1 MNFRRAALC
10 LPSLLVLLVAAVPLT
25 ARAQSPRPAELIVT
39 GGRIYTVDETRPV
52 VEAFA
57 VSKGHFVFA
66 GSARDAMLYKGP
78 ATRVLDVHGATV
90 YPGFIDAHA
99 HMLGLGLALSS
110 VDLVGVSSYEEV
122 VSRVAARAK
131 TVPAGQ
137 WITGNGWDQNRW
149 PEKEFPT
156 NAALTKAV
164 PDHPVMLDRV
174 DGHAILA
181 NAAAMRAA
189 GITATTPDPAGGRI
203 IRDASGTPTGVFV
216 DNAEGL
222 IQRALPDLTP
232 KQLSDAIHAAAV
244 ESNRWGL
251 TEVQDMGSGRQTIE
265 AFESLARAGKLPI
278 RSYNMVTDD
287 QSDLD
292 YYFARGPRKALY
304 DGHVWVRG
312 IKLYADGAL
321 GSRGAALLAPY
332 SDDSSNSGLL
342 VSTEEHLKERTIEA
356 LKHGFQVST
365 HAIGD
370 RGNRNALD
378 AYEAA
383 LNAVPTPDARLR
395 VEHAQIISPEDIP
408 RFAKLGVIPSMQASH
423 QTSDMPWA
431 ERRLGPVRIRGA
443 YAWRSLLNTGV
454 IIPNG
459 TDFPVEHVNPI
470 ITFHS
475 AVTRQDADN
484 LPPGGWYPDQRM
496 TREEALR
503 SMTIWPAFAAFQE
516 HELGTIT
523 PGKYADFTIVDRDI
537 MTVPA
542 EQILGAHVVATYVGG
557 SAVYQAPPSTAAT
570 PATSSTAPAATDVA
584 QQVPIQLEE
593 EWTKGLVARDSSV
606 FARLLAPGFVY
617 TENASVMNRADV
629 IGSVAGD
636 DHVDWAGNE
645 GMTVHDFGATQVI
658 TGVLHMKGKGKDGPF
673 DRRYQFTDTWQRHD
687 AGWQIIAAQDY
698 IIPR

>member
-1 MNFRRAALC
+1 MTLRRAVHR
-10 LPSLLVLLVAAVPLT
+10 LPSLLLLLAAAT
-25 ARAQSPRPAELIVT
+25 FAAHAQSRRPADLIVT
-39 GGRIYTVDETRPV
+39 GGRIYTVDETRPI
-52 VEAFA
+52 VEAFV
-57 VSKGHFVFA
+57 VSKGRFVFA
-66 GSARDAMLYKGP
+66 GTNRDAMLFRGP
-78 ATRVLDVHGATV
+78 ATRILDVHGATV
-90 YPGFIDAHA
+90 FPGLIDAHA
-99 HMLGLGLALSS
+99 HVLGLGLALSS
-110 VDLVGVSSYEEV
+110 VDLVGAPSYEEV

-131 TVPAGQ
+131 TTPAGQ

-149 PEKEFPT
+149 AVKEFPT
-156 NAALTKAV
+156 NEALSRAV

-174 DGHAILA
+174 DGHAVLA

-203 IRDASGTPTGVFV
+203 IRDANGAPTGVFV

-232 KQLSDAIHAAAV
+232 KQLSDAVHAAAV
-244 ESNRWGL
+244 ECNRWGL

-265 AFESLARAGKLPI
+265 AFESLARAGRLPV
-278 RSYNMVTDD
+278 RSYIMVSDD
-287 QSDLD
+287 QADLD

-332 SDDSSNSGLL
+332 SDDSGNTGLL
-342 VSTEEHLKERTIEA
+342 VSSEEHLKARSIEA
-356 LKHGFQVST
+356 LRHGFQVST

-378 AYEAA
+378 AYQAA
-383 LNAVPTPDARLR
+383 LDAVHTPDARLR

-431 ERRLGPVRIRGA
+431 ERRLGPERIRGA

-454 IIPNG
+454 IIANG
-459 TDFPVEHVNPI
+459 TDFPVEHVNPL

-475 AVTRQDADN
+475 SVTRQDAEN
-484 LPPGGWYPDQRM
+484 MPAGGWYPDQRM
-496 TREEALR
+496 TRSEALR
-503 SMTIWPAFAAFQE
+503 SITIWPAFAAFQE
-516 HELGTIT
+516 HELGSIT
-523 PGKYADFTIVDRDI
+523 PGKYADFTIIDRDI

-557 SAVYQAPPSTAAT
+557 SAVYQAPKETAAAT
-570 PATSSTAPAATDVA
+570 PAANAEAPAPDNA
-584 QQVPIQLEE
+584 QRLPIQLEE
-593 EWTKGLVARDSSV
+593 EWTKGLVARDSSM
-606 FARLLAPGFVY
+606 FDRLLAPGFVY
-617 TENASVMNRADV
+617 TENASVMSRADV
-629 IGSVAGD
+629 MGSVAGD
-636 DHVDWAGNE
+636 DRVEWAGNE
-645 GMTVHDFGATQVI
+645 GMIVHDFGPTQVI
-658 TGVLHMKGKGKDGPF
+658 TGVLHVRGKGKDGPF
-673 DRRYQFTDTWQRHD
+673 DRRYQFTDTWQRRD
-687 AGWQIIAAQDY
+687 SAWQIIAAQDY
-698 IIPR
+698 IIPK

>member
-1 MNFRRAALC
+1 MILRRVVHRLS
-10 LPSLLVLLVAAVPLT
+10 SLLLLLAAATPLT
-25 ARAQSPRPAELIVT
+25 AHAQTRRPADLIVT
-39 GGRIYTVDETRPV
+39 GGRIYTVDDTRPI
-52 VEAFA
+52 VEAFV

-66 GSARDAMLYKGP
+66 GTTRDAMLYKGP
-78 ATRVLDVHGATV
+78 STRVLDVHGATV
-90 YPGFIDAHA
+90 YPGLIDAHA

-110 VDLVGVSSYEEV
+110 VDLVGAPSYEEV

-149 PEKEFPT
+149 PVKEFPT
-156 NAALTKAV
+156 NAALSRAV

-174 DGHAILA
+174 DGHAVLA

-189 GITATTPDPAGGRI
+189 GITVTTPDPAGGRI
-203 IRDASGTPTGVFV
+203 IRDANGIPTGVFV

-244 ESNRWGL
+244 ECNKWGL
-251 TEVQDMGSGRQTIE
+251 TEVQDMGSGRPTIE
-265 AFESLARAGKLPI
+265 AFESLARAGHLPL
-278 RSYNMVTDD
+278 RSYIMVTDD
-287 QSDLD
+287 QPDLD
-292 YYFARGPRKALY
+292 YYFARGPKKALY

-332 SDDSSNSGLL
+332 RDDSGNVGLL
-342 VSTEEHLKERTIEA
+342 VSTEEHLEQRAIAA
-356 LKHGFQVST
+356 LRHGFQVST

-383 LNAVPTPDARLR
+383 LDAVPTPDARLR
-395 VEHAQIISPEDIP
+395 IEHAQIISPADIP

-431 ERRLGPVRIRGA
+431 ERRLGALRIRGA

-459 TDFPVEHVNPI
+459 TDFPVEHVNPL

-475 AVTRQDADN
+475 AVTRQDAEN
-484 LPPGGWYPDQRM
+484 MPVGGWYPDQRM
-496 TREEALR
+496 TRKEALR

-516 HELGTIT
+516 NELGSIT
-523 PGKYADFTIVDRDI
+523 AGKYADFTIVDRDI

-542 EQILGAHVVATYVGG
+542 EQILGARVVATYVGG
-557 SAVYQAPPSTAAT
+557 SAVYQAASTAAT
-570 PATSSTAPAATDVA
+570 PAPAAAAVTAAPESA
-584 QQVPIQLEE
+584 QQMPIQLEE

-606 FARLLAPGFVY
+606 FDRLLAPGFVY

-629 IGSVAGD
+629 MGSVAGD

-645 GMTVHDFGATQVI
+645 GMKVHDFGATQVI
-658 TGVLHMKGKGKDGPF
+658 TGVLHLKGKGKDGPF
-673 DRRYQFTDTWQRHD
+673 DRRYQFTDTWQQQD
-687 AGWQIIAAQDY
+687 ARWQIIAAQDY
-698 IIPR
+698 IIPQ

>member
-1 MNFRRAALC
+1 LRRAVLR
-10 LPSLLVLLVAAVPLT
+10 LPSLLLLLAAAAPLP
-25 ARAQSPRPAELIVT
+25 ALAQSPRPADLIVT

-78 ATRVLDVHGATV
+78 ATRVLDVHGAAV

-110 VDLVGVSSYEEV
+110 VDLVGDSSYEEV

-131 TVPAGQ
+131 SVPAGQ

-149 PEKEFPT
+149 PVKEFPT

-174 DGHAILA
+174 DGHAVLA
-181 NAAAMRAA
+181 NAAAMHAA
-189 GITATTPDPAGGRI
+189 GITAATPDPEGGRI
-203 IRDASGTPTGVFV
+203 IRDANGTPTGVFV
-216 DNAEGL
+216 DNAEAL

-244 ESNRWGL
+244 ESNKWGL

-287 QSDLD
+287 RIDLD
-292 YYFARGPRKALY
+292 YYYARGPRKALY

-332 SDDSSNSGLL
+332 SDDSANSGLL

-383 LNAVPTPDARLR
+383 LDAVPTPDARLR
-395 VEHAQIISPEDIP
+395 VEHAQIISPQDIP
-408 RFAKLGVIPSMQASH
+408 RFAKLGVIPSMQSSH

-454 IIPNG
+454 VIPNG
-459 TDFPVEHVNPI
+459 TDFPVEHVSPI

-484 LPPGGWYPDQRM
+484 MPAGGWYPDQRM
-496 TREEALR
+496 TRKEALR
-503 SMTIWPAFAAFQE
+503 SVTIWPAFAAFQE
-516 HELGTIT
+516 NELGSISA
-523 PGKYADFTIVDRDI
+523 GKYADFTIVDHDI
-537 MTVPA
+537 MTVPV
-542 EQILGAHVVATYVGG
+542 EQILSAHVVATYVGG
-557 SAVYQAPPSTAAT
+557 SAVYQAPAGGASSSPAAASGAS
-570 PATSSTAPAATDVA
+570 ATSDVA
-584 QQVPIQLEE
+584 QSTPIQLEE
-593 EWTKGLVARDSSV
+593 EWTRGLVARDSSV
-606 FARLLAPGFVY
+606 FGRLLAPGFVY
-617 TENASVMNRADV
+617 TENASVMSRADV

-645 GMTVHDFGATQVI
+645 GMTAHDFGATQVI
-658 TGVLHMKGKGKDGPF
+658 TGVLHVKGKGKDGPF

-687 AGWQIIAAQDY
+687 ASWQIVAAQDY
-698 IIPR
+698 IIPK

>member
-1 MNFRRAALC
+1 MTVRSFALLAVLAA
-10 LPSLLVLLVAAVPLT
+10 AAPVS
-25 ARAQSPRPAELIVT
+25 ARAQAPKPADLIVT
-39 GGRIYTVDETRPV
+39 GGRIYTVDDTRPI

-57 VSKGHFVFA
+57 VSKGHFVFV
-66 GSARDAMLYKGP
+66 GTTRDAMLFKGP
-78 ATRVLDVHGATV
+78 QTRVLDVHGATV

-110 VDLVGVSSYEEV
+110 VDLVGAPSYEDV
-122 VSRVAARAK
+122 VSRVVARAR

-149 PEKEFPT
+149 PVKEFPT
-156 NAALTKAV
+156 NGALSRAV
-164 PDHPVMLDRV
+164 PDHPVVLDRV
-174 DGHAILA
+174 DGHALLA

-189 GITATTPDPAGGRI
+189 GITSATPDPTGGRI
-203 IRDASGTPTGVFV
+203 IRDAGGNPTGVFV
-216 DNAEGL
+216 DNAQGL
-222 IQRALPDLTP
+222 IQRALPELTP

-244 ESNRWGL
+244 ECNKWGL

-265 AFESLARAGKLPI
+265 AFESLARAGRLPI

-287 QSDLD
+287 QADLD

-312 IKLYADGAL
+312 VKLYADGAL

-332 SDDSSNSGLL
+332 SDDSGNVGLL
-342 VSTEEHLKERTIEA
+342 VSTEKHLEQRTIEA

-383 LNAVPTPDARLR
+383 LDAVPTPDARLR

-431 ERRLGPVRIRGA
+431 ERRLGPVRIKGA

-459 TDFPVEHVNPI
+459 TDFPVEHVNPL

-475 AVTRQDADN
+475 AVTRQDAQN
-484 LPPGGWYPDQRM
+484 QPPGGWYPDQRM
-496 TREEALR
+496 TRKEALR
-503 SMTIWPAFAAFQE
+503 SMTIWPAFAGFQE
-516 HELGTIT
+516 NELGSIT

-542 EQILGAHVVATYVGG
+542 EDILGAHVVATFLGG
-557 SAVYQAPPSTAAT
+557 SAVYQAPATTAA
-570 PATSSTAPAATDVA
+570 ATSALGAAPASTP
-584 QQVPIQLEE
+584 QITQVVPLQLEDQ
-593 EWTKGLVARDSSV
+593 WTKGLVARDTVV

-617 TENASVMNRADV
+617 TENGSVMSRADV
-629 IGSVAGD
+629 IGSVNGD
-636 DHVDWAGNE
+636 DHVEWAGNE
-645 GMTVHDFGATQVI
+645 GMQMHDFGATQVI
-658 TGVLHMKGKGKDGPF
+658 TGVLHLKGTGKDGPF
-673 DRRYQFTDTWQRHD
+673 DRRYEFTDTWQKGD

-698 IIPR
+698 IIPK